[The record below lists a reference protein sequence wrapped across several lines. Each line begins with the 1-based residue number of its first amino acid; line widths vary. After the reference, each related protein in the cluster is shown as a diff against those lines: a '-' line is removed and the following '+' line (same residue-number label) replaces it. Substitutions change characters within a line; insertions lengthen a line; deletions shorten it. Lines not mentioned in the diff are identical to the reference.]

1 MLPRVMPLIS
11 CCSRV
16 STELSSSKGL
26 NSISRSLSWGRKR
39 KRHPQVPFSDS
50 FPHDLDALF
59 LLRRLRRGGRGAADG
74 GDRFP
79 FPADRLEHRDRAV
92 LDVAFFVESDR
103 AGDAVVIDPGE
114 LRKEPGGLG
123 RAGFPHGLDE
133 HV

>member
-26 NSISRSLSWGRKR
+26 NSISRSRPAGENGNGTRRCRFQK
-39 KRHPQVPFSDS
+39 VPRVG
-50 FPHDLDALF
+50 LDALF
-59 LLRRLRRGGRGAADG
+59 LLRRICRGGRGAADR

-79 FPADRLEHRDRAV
+79 FPADRLEHGDRAV
-92 LDVAFFVESDR
+92 FDVAFFIEPDR

-114 LRKEPGGLG
+114 LRKELGGLG
-123 RAGFPHGLDE
+123 
-133 HV
+133 